1 MTSIYEIWN
10 ELQEFGY
17 TCGDGITYCDFV
29 QCCENVNTEPS
40 EHILDSLS
48 SICDVTIG

>member
-29 QCCENVNTEPS
+29 QCCENVNT
-40 EHILDSLS
+40 
-48 SICDVTIG
+48 